1 MNCQVCCVGLKPV
14 WCRVWTDLWCEQG
27 STFSSVGYINSST
40 TKVNFVRPFQSI
52 ICTLGGFVKTAGKGT
67 YGQSIFQNGAT
78 TLTTS
83 VMSLPAYSSNGA
95 ISHDMSV
102 NTGYWYASGY

>member
-1 MNCQVCCVGLKPV
+1 LYK
-14 WCRVWTDLWCEQG
+14 EQG
-27 STFSSVGYINSST
+27 STFSGTSTVNSNT

-52 ICTLGGFVKTAGKGT
+52 ICTLGGFVKTAGKGA
-67 YGQSIFQNGAT
+67 YGQSIFQNGNT

-83 VMSLPAYSSNGA
+83 VMSLPAYSSTGA
-95 ISHDMSV
+95 VNHSTSV

>member
-1 MNCQVCCVGLKPV
+1 MYK
-14 WCRVWTDLWCEQG
+14 EQG
-27 STFSSVGYINSST
+27 STFSGTSNINNST

-52 ICTLGGFVKTAGKGT
+52 ICTLGGFVKTAGNGS
-67 YGQSIFQNGAT
+67 YGQSIFQNGTT

-83 VMSLPAYSSNGA
+83 VMSLPAYASSGN
-95 ISHDMSV
+95 ISHVMSV